1 LRDRRLALAS
11 LIAGSPH
18 LAAKFLKRI
27 AIMGIQKRIEVS
39 RYFLVAIITVA
50 IGGCSTSRQQPPANA
65 NVAASSPAAQP
76 AQPAQAKA
84 AATPEV
90 PSPEVSSKSTSAAIL
105 EQIHQADLQ
114 EIAIGNIAQGKASSD
129 EVRAYADQLVKD
141 HTSADQMVIET
152 AQKKGA
158 RLHGPGRRAGDR
170 EKFAEQKLSS
180 ASGAQFDRLFL
191 EQTSAEHK
199 KLISELTQE
208 REDASDDDVEALIDK
223 IVPILQ
229 QHQDLAQILM
239 KKEQA

>member
-1 LRDRRLALAS
+1 
-11 LIAGSPH
+11 
-18 LAAKFLKRI
+18 
-27 AIMGIQKRIEVS
+27 MGIQKKIEVS
-39 RYFLVAIITVA
+39 TYFFVAALVTVA
-50 IGGCSTSRQQPPANA
+50 IGGCSTSRQQPSANA

-76 AQPAQAKA
+76 AQEAQAKPA
-84 AATPEV
+84 AV
-90 PSPEVSSKSTSAAIL
+90 PAPEVSSKSTSAAIL
-105 EQIHQADLQ
+105 EQIHQADLK
-114 EIAIGNIAQGKASSD
+114 EIAIGKIAEGKASSD

-141 HTSADQMVIET
+141 HTNADQMVIET

-158 RLHGPGRRAGDR
+158 RLQGPGGRAGNR
-170 EKFAEQKLSS
+170 EKSAEQKLSS

-199 KLISELTQE
+199 ELISELTQE

-223 IVPILQ
+223 IMPILQ